1 MGAKE
6 RRLFTKRRRGS
17 SLGADADRLIVELE
31 TKFDLIRLRRHR
43 AAIEREEARLARE
56 VGFLRNGPSPSTGTP
71 ELRYGDLSNA
81 GWRRRW
87 WRMLVIKIN
96 VLWLESRRRR
106 LVEEQRWLLLM
117 EEDIRFGM
125 RVTGMRFPKDPDA

>member
-6 RRLFTKRRRGS
+6 RRLFINRRRGS

-43 AAIEREEARLARE
+43 GAIEREEARLARE
-56 VGFLRNGPSPSTGTP
+56 VGFLRTGQSPSTGTP